1 MRALP
6 PPRHVK
12 AEGVELKEI
21 SAQVQM
27 SRGTL
32 PSLLG
37 EKLQKQ
43 EGQPAVPSTPEKET
57 LTKNE
62 TWLESFHLL

>member
-12 AEGVELKEI
+12 AEGVESKEI

-32 PSLLG
+32 PSLSQTGEGFLLTFDLG
-37 EKLQKQ
+37 PQQ
-43 EGQPAVPSTPEKET
+43 V
-57 LTKNE
+57 
-62 TWLESFHLL
+62 LEEENGKGP